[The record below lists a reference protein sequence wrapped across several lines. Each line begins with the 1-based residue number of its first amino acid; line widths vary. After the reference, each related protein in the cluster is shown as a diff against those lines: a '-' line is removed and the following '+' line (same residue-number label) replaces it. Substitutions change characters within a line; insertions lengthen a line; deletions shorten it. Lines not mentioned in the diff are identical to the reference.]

1 METFIIEKKEIL
13 SRIESQIAAHQSI
26 LSNSK
31 NRSSNESS
39 TSYSSSTSKSS
50 IVNNATVNNTINNQT
65 TIQQNQQH
73 HQQHQQQSQ
82 QQYQQQ
88 QQQEQ
93 KVTSSQSADQQLVEA
108 LEIEISELKR
118 KIMELKTNLS
128 FSQTSQQIQQYQVIP
143 VPLYCNKIEGSNRT

>member
-1 METFIIEKKEIL
+1 MEAFIVEKKEIL

-39 TSYSSSTSKSS
+39 TSYSSSTSKTS
-50 IVNNATVNNTINNQT
+50 IINNANTINNQS
-65 TIQQNQQH
+65 TIQ
-73 HQQHQQQSQ
+73 Q

-88 QQQEQ
+88 QKQQ
-93 KVTSSQSADQQLVEA
+93 TTSQSADQQLVEA
-108 LEIEISELKR
+108 LEIEINELKR

-128 FSQTSQQIQQYQVIP
+128 FSQTSQQIQQYQVSLIGG
-143 VPLYCNKIEGSNRT
+143 LYTDIKS

>member
-1 METFIIEKKEIL
+1 MEAFIVEKKEIL

-39 TSYSSSTSKSS
+39 TSYSSSTSKTS
-50 IVNNATVNNTINNQT
+50 IINNANTINNQS
-65 TIQQNQQH
+65 TIQ
-73 HQQHQQQSQ
+73 Q

-88 QQQEQ
+88 QNQQ
-93 KVTSSQSADQQLVEA
+93 TTSQSADQQLVEA
-108 LEIEISELKR
+108 LEIEINELKR

-128 FSQTSQQIQQYQVIP
+128 FSQTSQQIQQYQV
-143 VPLYCNKIEGSNRT
+143 S

>member
-1 METFIIEKKEIL
+1 MEAFIVEKKEIL

-39 TSYSSSTSKSS
+39 TSYSSSTSKTS
-50 IVNNATVNNTINNQT
+50 IINNANTINNQS
-65 TIQQNQQH
+65 TIQQQQ
-73 HQQHQQQSQ
+73 Q

-88 QQQEQ
+88 QNQQ
-93 KVTSSQSADQQLVEA
+93 TTSQSADQQLVEA
-108 LEIEISELKR
+108 LEIEINELKR

-128 FSQTSQQIQQYQVIP
+128 FSQTSQQIQQYQVSLIGG
-143 VPLYCNKIEGSNRT
+143 LYTDIKS